1 MDSMKICAIALI
13 GVALF
18 AIIKQI
24 SANFAFPLR
33 AAVTVLLSSLLLLA
47 ADPIIKYIN
56 ELFNL
61 AGFSKY
67 AAVILKGTG
76 VALLTQACA
85 SVCRD
90 CGEASVAGCVEL
102 GGKPEIFL
110 LCVPLINEMLL
121 TAQRLLLWA

>member
-102 GGKPEIFL
+102 GGKLEIFL
-110 LCVPLINEMLL
+110 LCVPLINEILL
-121 TAQRLLLWA
+121 AAQRLLLWA

>member
-1 MDSMKICAIALI
+1 MKICAIALI
-13 GVALF
+13 SVSLF
-18 AIIKQI
+18 AVIKQI

-47 ADPIIKYIN
+47 ADPVIGYIN
-56 ELFNL
+56 ELFHI

-76 VALLTQACA
+76 IAVLTQACS

-90 CGEASVAGCVEL
+90 CGEGTVAGCVEL
-102 GGKPEIFL
+102 GGKLEIFL

>member
-18 AIIKQI
+18 AIIKQV

-102 GGKPEIFL
+102 GGKLEIFL
-110 LCVPLINEMLL
+110 LCVPLINEILL
-121 TAQRLLLWA
+121 AAQRLLLWA

>member
-1 MDSMKICAIALI
+1 MKICAIALI

-18 AIIKQI
+18 AIIKQV

-102 GGKPEIFL
+102 GGKLEIFL
-110 LCVPLINEMLL
+110 LCVPLINEILL
-121 TAQRLLLWA
+121 AAQRLLLWA

>member
-24 SANFAFPLR
+24 SANFVFPLR

-102 GGKPEIFL
+102 GGKLEIFL
-110 LCVPLINEMLL
+110 LCVPLINEILL
-121 TAQRLLLWA
+121 AAQRLLLWA